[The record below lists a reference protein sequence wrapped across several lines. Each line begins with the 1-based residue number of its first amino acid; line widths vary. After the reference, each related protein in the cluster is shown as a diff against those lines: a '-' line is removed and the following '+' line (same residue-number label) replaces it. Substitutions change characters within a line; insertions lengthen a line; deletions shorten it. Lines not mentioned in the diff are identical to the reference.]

1 MKLSITVKPGSKKPG
16 IEIITDTE
24 CLIRVRE
31 PATEGKANQAI
42 IEAVAE
48 KLNLPKSRV
57 ALIRGSKSKQ
67 KLIEIL

>member
-24 CLIRVRE
+24 WLIRVRE

-48 KLNLPKSRV
+48 KLNRK
-57 ALIRGSKSKQ
+57 
-67 KLIEIL
+67 

>member
-24 CLIRVRE
+24 WLIRVRE

-42 IEAVAE
+42 IEAVAGK
-48 KLNLPKSRV
+48 KLYSEAR
-57 ALIRGSKSKQ
+57 
-67 KLIEIL
+67 IEIL